1 MKPTA
6 LSSSRSLVAR
16 ATGVAAL
23 LLASGAAL
31 LASPNTAGA
40 VGTRTFD
47 LDALD
52 DLTGGDLTQVA
63 IDSRGQIR
71 AGFDL
76 GKVAVTEGQTSW
88 ASALLPDG
96 SVLVGTG
103 NEGKILHITNGQVKV
118 AATTGEMA
126 VSSLAVAWNGDVI
139 AGTFPKGKLFKLPK
153 GGGNGGAATAFG
165 KGLEGV
171 EYIWSLAFDPKSKSL
186 YAATGPDGKVMRI
199 DESGNAQVFFDSD
212 DAHIVSIAVGPTGT
226 VYAGTSGK
234 ALLYAIDGPGRARV
248 VNDFDA
254 DDVSAIA
261 VAKDGTVWATANKY
275 GGSFSLPSK
284 GGSGMAGPQ
293 SSRPSKPGEG
303 VLMKFVAGRSE
314 EMMSDKK
321 THYTS
326 LALDDAGIPY
336 VGTGAEGRVY
346 TVDDNH
352 LVRLVADIESRQ
364 IGALVV
370 AGKKRYLVGSDP
382 ISFNE
387 IKGDGG
393 AEAVW
398 TSKVLDAGMQAT
410 YGNLSWRSTGTV
422 EFSTR
427 TGNTQEPD
435 SSWSKWSADMGAPSK
450 VKSPVGRYV
459 QIRSRFQKD
468 PKAVVSEIHLSFLT
482 DNARAIVT
490 SVTAESKMQK
500 KASLATGLQQSG
512 QKVPKP
518 TTTVSLKWEVENP
531 DKDDLRYRVQYR
543 LDGQSVW
550 RDAVKPTDVFTST
563 SYDWDTTSLPE
574 GNYRIRIEASD
585 ELANPP
591 ERVTK
596 HSLESGIVL
605 VDNTP
610 PVFKSL
616 SLNGRKLSGE
626 VADGLG
632 PIARIEIALAG
643 TDDWRPI
650 FPSDLVFDDP
660 DEKFETD
667 VSTIVPPGSRLIGVR
682 AYDQAGNAVSKE
694 LEAK

>member
-1 MKPTA
+1 MAAIA
-6 LSSSRSLVAR
+6 L
-16 ATGVAAL
+16 
-23 LLASGAAL
+23 GAAL
-31 LASPNTAGA
+31 GLGGLTSLPGTAGA

-52 DLTGGDLTQVA
+52 ELTGGDLTQVA
-63 IDSRGQIR
+63 IDSHGQIR
-71 AGFDL
+71 AGWNL
-76 GKVAVTEGQTSW
+76 GKVAVIEGQTSW
-88 ASALLPDG
+88 SSVELADG
-96 SVLVGTG
+96 TVLIGTG
-103 NEGKILHITNGQVKV
+103 NEGKIVRISNGQASI

-139 AGTFPKGKLFKLPK
+139 AGTFPKGKLFKLAK
-153 GGGNGGAATAFG
+153 GVGNGGAATPFG
-165 KGLEGV
+165 TGLEGV
-171 EYIWSLAFDPKSKSL
+171 EYIWSLAYDAKSKSL
-186 YAATGPDGKVMRI
+186 YAATGPEGKVMRI
-199 DESGNAQVFFDSD
+199 DESGKAQVFFDAD
-212 DAHIVSIAVGPTGT
+212 DAHITSLAVGLTGT

-234 ALLYAIDGPGRARV
+234 ALLFAIDGPGRSRV

-284 GGSGMAGPQ
+284 GGGGMAGPQ

-303 VLMKFVAGRSE
+303 VLYRFVAGRSE
-314 EMMSDKK
+314 EMLNDKK
-321 THYTS
+321 THFTS
-326 LALDDAGIPY
+326 LSLDDAGLPY

-352 LVRLVADIESRQ
+352 LVRLVADVESRQ
-364 IGALVV
+364 IGSLVV

-382 ISFNE
+382 VAFHE

-398 TSKVLDAGMQAT
+398 TSKVLDAGLQAT
-410 YGNLSWRSTGTV
+410 YGNLSWRATGSV

-427 TGNTQEPD
+427 TGNTLEPD
-435 SSWSKWSADMGAPSK
+435 SSWSKWSADMAAPAK
-450 VKSPVGRYV
+450 TKSPVGRYV

-482 DNARAIVT
+482 DNMRAIVT

-500 KASLATGLQQSG
+500 KGTLATGLQSSG
-512 QKVPKP
+512 GKSPKP
-518 TTTVSLKWEVENP
+518 STTVSLKWEAENP

-543 LDGQSVW
+543 LEGQNVW
-550 RDAVKPTDVFTST
+550 RDAIKATEVFTGT
-563 SYDWDTTSLPE
+563 TYEWDTTSLPE
-574 GNYRIRIEASD
+574 GNYRIRVEATD
-585 ELANPP
+585 EIVNPP
-591 ERVTK
+591 ERVTR
-596 HSLESGIVL
+596 HSLESGVVL

-616 SLNGRKLSGE
+616 TLNGRKLSGE

-632 PIARIEIALAG
+632 PIARIEVALAG
-643 TDDWRPI
+643 TEDWRPI
-650 FPSDLVFDDP
+650 FPTDLVFDDA
-660 DEKFETD
+660 DERFDTD
-667 VSTIVPPGSRLIGVR
+667 ISTIVPAGSRLIGIR